1 MAIMYDFVL
10 DDTDNMKIDTSTG
23 DFAIEQSD
31 DLHIE
36 SILLAKPGQYY
47 EFPLLGYGIQ
57 DRLNGPFTKQIE
69 KKAIRQALKRDNYN
83 VNELIIGDGPTVV
96 VDAVKTK

>member
-1 MAIMYDFVL
+1 MYDFVL
-10 DDTDNMKIDTSTG
+10 DDTDNMKIDSTIG

-47 EFPLLGYGIQ
+47 EYSLLGYGIQ
-57 DRLNGPFTKQIE
+57 DKLNGPFTKQIE
-69 KKAIRQALKRDNYN
+69 KKAIRQALRRDDYN
-83 VNELIIGDGPTVV
+83 TTDLVISDGPSIV